1 MGVHLGLHWGSLKA
15 QLVKKKMPRIFA
27 VIVALVAVYGIVV
40 LFKRKITG
48 YLFMQI
54 PFAFF
59 DFEEPLILF
68 LLDYLAA
75 MILFVWIGNFLG
87 KELKK

>member
-1 MGVHLGLHWGSLKA
+1 
-15 QLVKKKMPRIFA
+15 
-27 VIVALVAVYGIVV
+27 
-40 LFKRKITG
+40 
-48 YLFMQI
+48 MQI